1 MNENKRKG
9 TYLRRGL
16 GVCLAL
22 LLTVSLTTPAFALFK
37 KDKQAASTAAEGA
50 PIAQNL
56 ELATY
61 EDIPI
66 TGTFTSVAEGAV
78 TYALQ
83 TEPKNGSVTI
93 EEGTANFK
101 YIPKEGKTGKD
112 AFAYVAIDS
121 EGRVSA
127 PAQVTVTIE
136 KNKSK
141 VTYEDMTDSAAHA
154 AAICLAENGVFTG
167 CRVGDDYFFSPDET
181 VSRSE
186 FLAMAMKATGVEEL
200 DQVTMTGFC
209 DDGAIP
215 TWAKSYAS
223 AALKAG
229 IIDGVSTTEGVAF
242 DASSA
247 ITLGEAAT
255 IMNRILDVTNVVSP
269 GPMERDQA
277 MANLQSVG
285 VISAG
290 CFGSSTT
297 ETPLKR
303 SDAAQ
308 ILAAAIGVTHEEKPG
323 LLDWLK

>member
-1 MNENKRKG
+1 LNENKRKG
-9 TYLRRGL
+9 ACLRRGL

-22 LLTVSLTTPAFALFK
+22 LLTVSLTAPASALLK
-37 KDKQAASTAAEGA
+37 KNGRTAAAVSENA
-50 PIAQNL
+50 PAARDV
-56 ELATY
+56 EVRTY
-61 EDIPI
+61 ENIPI
-66 TGTFTSVAEGAV
+66 TGTFTSQAESAV

-93 EEGTANFK
+93 EEGTACFK

-112 AFAYVAIDS
+112 SFAYVAIDS

-127 PAQVTVTIE
+127 PAQVTVTVE

-141 VTYEDMTDSAAHA
+141 VTYADMTDSAAHA
-154 AAICLAENGVFTG
+154 AAVCLAENGVFTG
-167 CRVGDDYFFSPDET
+167 CRVGNDYFFSPDEA

-186 FLAMAMKATGVEEL
+186 FLAMAMKATGVKKL

-229 IIDGVSTTEGVAF
+229 IIDGVSTSEGVAF
-242 DASSA
+242 DAAST
-247 ITLGEAAT
+247 ITLGEAAA
-255 IMNRILDVTNVVSP
+255 ILNRILDVTSVVSP
-269 GPMERDQA
+269 GPSETEQA
-277 MANLQSVG
+277 MANLRSTG

-297 ETPLKR
+297 ETPLRR

-308 ILAAAIGVTHEEKPG
+308 LLAAAIGVTHEEKPG